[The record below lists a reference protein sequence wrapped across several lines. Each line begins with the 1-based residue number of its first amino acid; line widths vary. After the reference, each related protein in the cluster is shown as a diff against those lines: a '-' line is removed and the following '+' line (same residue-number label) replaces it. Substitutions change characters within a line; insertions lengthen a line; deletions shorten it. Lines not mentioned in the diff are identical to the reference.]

1 MSRSKMLRPIPLLLH
16 RLRLQTSQQ
25 TSQQTNRQTL
35 NLLSL
40 LPLLSL
46 LRPLAQLLRPSP
58 RLLLRSSLLVCL
70 FLYRLCLTVG

>member
-25 TSQQTNRQTL
+25 TNQQTNQQTL

-40 LPLLSL
+40 L
-46 LRPLAQLLRPSP
+46 RPLPQLLRPSP

-70 FLYRLCLTVG
+70 FLYRLYLTVG